1 MYSKYDITTAK
12 WGEVKEMGHYD
23 MAILPW
29 GATEPHNF
37 HLPYCTDLLT
47 AQAVAFEV
55 AEKAALQGVKLMVLP
70 GIPLG
75 SQNPGQIEL
84 PYCIHTSQTTQMAVL
99 RDIVYSLKR
108 QGIHKLMIMS
118 GHGGNNFKGIIR
130 DIMIEDPEMI
140 IVQNEWFSIIPAKD
154 FFEEKI
160 DDHAGELETSV
171 MLHYYPELVRM
182 DLAGD
187 GNSCNFAIEGLNTKV
202 AWLPRDWSRVTQDT
216 GVGYPKKATA
226 EKGRRYMEAV
236 IPRILQFVV
245 DFTSKE
251 VYDSL

>member
-55 AEKAALQGVKLMVLP
+55 AEKVALQGVKLMVLP

-187 GNSCNFAIEGLNTKV
+187 GNSRSFAIEGLNTKV

-236 IPRILQFVV
+236 IPRILQFVI
-245 DFTSKE
+245 DFTCKE

>member
-29 GATEPHNF
+29 GATESHNF

-55 AEKAALQGVKLMVLP
+55 AEKASLQGVNLMVLP

-84 PYCIHTSQTTQMAVL
+84 PYCIHTSQTTQMAIL
-99 RDIVYSLKR
+99 RDVVRSLKR
-108 QGIHKLMIMS
+108 QGICKLMIMS
-118 GHGGNNFKGIIR
+118 GHGGNSFKGIIR
-130 DIMIEDPEMI
+130 DIMIEDPEMV
-140 IVQNEWFSIIPAKD
+140 IVQNEWFSIVPAKN

-187 GNSCNFAIEGLNTKV
+187 GNAGKFAIEGLNTKV
-202 AWLPRDWSRVTQDT
+202 AWLPRDWNKVTKDT

-236 IPRILQFVV
+236 IPRILQFVI
-245 DFTSKE
+245 DFASKE
-251 VYDSL
+251 IYNTL

>member
-84 PYCIHTSQTTQMAVL
+84 PYCIHTSQATQMAVL

-130 DIMIEDPEMI
+130 DIMIENPEMI

-187 GNSCNFAIEGLNTKV
+187 GNSRNFAIEGLNTKV

-236 IPRILQFVV
+236 IPRILQFVI

>member
-84 PYCIHTSQTTQMAVL
+84 PYCIHTSQATQMAVL

-130 DIMIEDPEMI
+130 DIMIEDSEMI
-140 IVQNEWFSIIPAKD
+140 IVPNDWFSIIPAKD

-236 IPRILQFVV
+236 IPRILQFVI

>member
-236 IPRILQFVV
+236 VPRILQFVV

-251 VYDSL
+251 IYDSL

>member
-236 IPRILQFVV
+236 IPRILQFVI

-251 VYDSL
+251 IYDSL

>member
-75 SQNPGQIEL
+75 SQDPGQIEL

-251 VYDSL
+251 IYDSL

>member
-187 GNSCNFAIEGLNTKV
+187 GNSRSFAIEGLNTKV

-236 IPRILQFVV
+236 IPRILQFVI

>member
-75 SQNPGQIEL
+75 SQNPGQVEL

-108 QGIHKLMIMS
+108 QGIHKLMIIS

-187 GNSCNFAIEGLNTKV
+187 GNSRKFAIEGLNTKV

-226 EKGRRYMEAV
+226 EKGRRYVEAV
-236 IPRILQFVV
+236 IPRILQFVI

-251 VYDSL
+251 IYHSH

>member
-1 MYSKYDITTAK
+1 MYSRYDITTAK

-55 AEKAALQGVKLMVLP
+55 AEKASLQGVNLMVLP

-84 PYCIHTSQTTQMAVL
+84 PYCIHTSQTTQMAIL
-99 RDIVYSLKR
+99 RDVVRSLKR
-108 QGIHKLMIMS
+108 QGICKLMIMS
-118 GHGGNNFKGIIR
+118 GHGGNSFKGIIR
-130 DIMIEDPEMI
+130 DIMIEDPEMV
-140 IVQNEWFSIIPAKD
+140 IVQNEWFSIVPEKN

-187 GNSCNFAIEGLNTKV
+187 GNAGKFAIEGLNTKV
-202 AWLPRDWSRVTQDT
+202 AWLPRDWNKVTKDT

-236 IPRILQFVV
+236 IPRILQFVI
-245 DFTSKE
+245 DFASKE
-251 VYDSL
+251 IYNTL

>member
-1 MYSKYDITTAK
+1 
-12 WGEVKEMGHYD
+12 
-23 MAILPW
+23 
-29 GATEPHNF
+29 
-37 HLPYCTDLLT
+37 
-47 AQAVAFEV
+47 V

-75 SQNPGQIEL
+75 SQNPGQVEL

-108 QGIHKLMIMS
+108 QGIHKLMIIS

-154 FFEEKI
+154 FFEDKI

-187 GNSCNFAIEGLNTKV
+187 GNSRKFAIEGLNTKV
-202 AWLPRDWSRVTQDT
+202 AWLPRDWSQVTQDT
-216 GVGYPKKATA
+216 GVGFPKKATA

-236 IPRILQFVV
+236 IPRILQFVI

-251 VYDSL
+251 IYHSH

>member
-236 IPRILQFVV
+236 IPRILQFVI

>member
-1 MYSKYDITTAK
+1 
-12 WGEVKEMGHYD
+12 

-29 GATEPHNF
+29 GATEPHNL
-37 HLPYCTDLLT
+37 HLPYCTDMLT

-55 AEKAALQGVKLMVLP
+55 AEKAAQHGVKLMVLP

-84 PYCIHTSQTTQMAVL
+84 PYCIHTSQTTQFAIL
-99 RDIVYSLKR
+99 RDVVRSLKR
-108 QGIHKLMIMS
+108 QGIYKLMIMS

-130 DIMIEDPEMI
+130 DIMIEDPEMT
-140 IVQNEWFSIIPAKD
+140 IVHNEWFSIIPTKD
-154 FFEEKI
+154 FFEEKE

-187 GNSCNFAIEGLNTKV
+187 GNFNKFAIEGLNTKV
-202 AWLPRDWSRVTQDT
+202 AWLPRDWSKVTKDT
-216 GVGYPKKATA
+216 GVGNPKKATA

-236 IPRILQFVV
+236 IPHILQFVI
-245 DFTSKE
+245 DFTSKDI
-251 VYDSL
+251 YDEF

>member
-1 MYSKYDITTAK
+1 MYSKHDITTAK

-29 GATEPHNF
+29 GATEPHNL
-37 HLPYCTDLLT
+37 HLPYCTDMLT

-55 AEKAALQGVKLMVLP
+55 AGKAAEQGVNLMVLP

-84 PYCIHTSQTTQMAVL
+84 PYCIHTSQTTQFAIL
-99 RDIVYSLKR
+99 RDVVRSLKR
-108 QGIHKLMIMS
+108 QGIYKLMIMS
-118 GHGGNNFKGIIR
+118 GHGGNAFKGIIR
-130 DIMIEDPEMI
+130 DIMIEDPEMT
-140 IVQNEWFSIIPAKD
+140 IVHNEWFAIVSPAV
-154 FFEEKI
+154 FFEEKE

-187 GNSCNFAIEGLNTKV
+187 GKFSRFAIEGLNTKV
-202 AWLPRDWSRVTQDT
+202 AWLPRDWSKVTEDT

-226 EKGRRYMEAV
+226 EKGRRYIEAV
-236 IPRILQFVV
+236 VPRIVQFVV
-245 DFTSKE
+245 DFAQKNI
-251 VYDSL
+251 YQ